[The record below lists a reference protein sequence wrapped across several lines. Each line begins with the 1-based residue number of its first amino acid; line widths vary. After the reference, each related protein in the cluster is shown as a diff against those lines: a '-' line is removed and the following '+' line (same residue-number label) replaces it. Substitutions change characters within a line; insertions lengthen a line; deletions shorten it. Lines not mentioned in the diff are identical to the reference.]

1 MAWPWTR
8 KLVSDHAHNP
18 IMIAAVY
25 FVNAFHSTIV
35 LVEIQIQKNKS
46 NFFLKLSPPFFFT
59 DKRKT
64 ALTQV
69 KKKTT
74 AAMNYCDT

>member
-46 NFFLKLSPPFFFT
+46 DFFLSFPLHFFY
-59 DKRKT
+59 R
-64 ALTQV
+64 
-69 KKKTT
+69 
-74 AAMNYCDT
+74 